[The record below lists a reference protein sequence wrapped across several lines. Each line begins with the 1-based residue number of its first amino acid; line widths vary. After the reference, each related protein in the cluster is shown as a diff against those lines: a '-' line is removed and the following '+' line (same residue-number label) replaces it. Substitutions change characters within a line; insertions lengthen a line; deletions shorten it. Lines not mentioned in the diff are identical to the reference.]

1 VEINVVSATAT
12 ARVIADGQEDLVRQM
27 FAAPLPEHWRFADAR
42 IEPARIVA
50 RYKRARDGA
59 AVEFVLSAAVPGAR
73 LRTER
78 FAIDIRS
85 TQAAGDVTP
94 LVRAVLASVRAV
106 EATFVWTELC
116 APPPR
121 PPPPPPPPP
130 QSALSTASAPDPFEA
145 MLVARYEP
153 FRVAATIA
161 PGVILDTGTRIVAT
175 DLDAFG
181 NAVFVLAF
189 ADGGS
194 LEILF
199 ASRDRSVDAIWKPP
213 GGARS
218 ERLARMPEALAE
230 GWRTSGARIFPHMS
244 PAPAPGSS
252 RDLLTLDVRGVT
264 ELLSPEASIGAD
276 FAGHRLLACRSPS
289 PGRVSLEFEIDGV
302 DEALE
307 ITITRSSPSEPG
319 FFEHG
324 GMAVVPTRF
333 ASLVPDQASAQAL
346 RLCSHLSALIASK
359 LSPDAKIVSPREGP
373 VAPPSPVPVPGD
385 HGEVLNLN
393 FESDCGQACS
403 FCPIKSF
410 AEPRDGGDEA
420 LVALLAEVRAAA
432 RRGLRRS
439 RINGVD
445 PLRFSKIL
453 EVIEA
458 LRAEGFAH
466 LDVLGPNR
474 RFADP
479 SFRHAFLQRAPRQVR
494 VVMPLYGVSEAVHDR
509 VTGAPG
515 SQAEA
520 LAAMAALVRDLGSD
534 SVALSTVIT
543 AENVDEFAAIVDF
556 ALGRG
561 LSLWPQLPYP
571 LRNTRSGAYP
581 RVALRESEIV
591 SRVLAGIGSVPKRSH
606 EAVLRALAMAIRH
619 PCVLHR
625 AQLATGVP
633 VFDAA
638 RALPRQALAG
648 VAQSDRHKGHDD
660 GARRS
665 LTPLNVT
672 ASPCPAASRCG
683 LHERCAGEHYD
694 LYAELF
700 GVDEFVA
707 VETPPRSGR
716 SDAAR

>member
-1 VEINVVSATAT
+1 VSATAT
-12 ARVIADGQEDLVRQM
+12 TRVIADGQEYLVLQM
-27 FAAPLPEHWRFADAR
+27 FAAPLPGHWRFADAR
-42 IEPARIVA
+42 IEPGRIVA
-50 RYKRARDGA
+50 WCKRARDGA
-59 AVEFVLSAAVPGAR
+59 AVEFVLSPAAPGAR

-78 FAIDIRS
+78 FSIDIRATPS
-85 TQAAGDVTP
+85 AGDVTP
-94 LVRAVLASVRAV
+94 VVRAVLASVRAK
-106 EATFVWTELC
+106 EAAFVWTELR

-121 PPPPPPPPP
+121 PPPPAPPP
-130 QSALSTASAPDPFEA
+130 QCAAPATASAPDPFEA
-145 MLVARYEP
+145 MLVARFEP
-153 FRVAATIA
+153 FRVAATLA

-175 DLDAFG
+175 DLDARG
-181 NAVFVLAF
+181 NAVFVLEF

-199 ASRDRSVDAIWKPP
+199 ASRDRSVDAIWKLP

-244 PAPAPGSS
+244 PAPAEGSS
-252 RDLLTLDVRGVT
+252 LDLLTLDVRGVT
-264 ELLSPEASIGAD
+264 ELLSPEASLGAD
-276 FAGHRLLACRSPS
+276 FAGHRLLACRSPG

-307 ITITRSSPSEPG
+307 IALTLASPSEPG

-324 GMAVVPTRF
+324 GVAVVPTRF
-333 ASLVPDQASAQAL
+333 ASLVPDHASAQAL
-346 RLCSHLSALIASK
+346 RLCSHLAALIARK
-359 LSPDAKIVSPREGP
+359 LSPDAKIVSRREGP
-373 VAPPSPVPVPGD
+373 VEPSSPAPAHDD

-410 AEPRDGGDEA
+410 AEPRDGGDEE
-420 LVALLAEVRAAA
+420 LEALLSQVRDAA

-479 SFRHAFLQRAPRQVR
+479 LFRHAFLQRAPRKVR
-494 VVMPLYGVSEAVHDR
+494 VVMPLYGASEAVHDR

-515 SQAEA
+515 SQAET
-520 LAAMAALVRDLGSD
+520 LAAMEALVRDLGHAN
-534 SVALSTVIT
+534 VALSTVIT

-556 ALGRG
+556 ALVRG

-591 SRVLAGIGSVPKRSH
+591 SRVLAGIGSVPTRSH
-606 EAVLRALAMAIRH
+606 KAVLTALAMAIRH

-625 AQLATGVP
+625 AQLASGVP

-648 VAQSDRHKGHDD
+648 VAQSDRHRSPDD

-672 ASPCPAASRCG
+672 ASPCPAAARCG

-700 GVDEFVA
+700 GVEEFVA
-707 VETPPRSGR
+707 VETPPPRSDR
-716 SDAAR
+716 SDATG